1 MLIDYILISVALIWL
16 TFASISDLKS
26 KEIPDWLNF
35 SLIIIA
41 LAIKSIQAILAKD
54 VFILLY
60 ALAALAIFFLLAN
73 LMYYTKQWGGG
84 DAKLIMGLGIIFA
97 QYPTELL
104 NYFNPNLIIPFAIT
118 FVVNIVFIGAVYS
131 IIYSIILAIKD
142 YKKIKF
148 SKDIFKK
155 SAMIT
160 LLTALLVFLASS
172 FFFQHIKYL
181 FLAVAIFSLIMY
193 LILIFMSAVQQS
205 IMIKPM
211 ALSKLREGD
220 WLYKPV
226 YYKKRLILD
235 NKKLSLTKKDISIL
249 KRFNIKS
256 VIVKDGIPF
265 VPAFL
270 ISALISLIFGSFW
283 LII

>member
-1 MLIDYILISVALIWL
+1 MLVDYILIPIALIWL

-41 LAIKSIQAILAKD
+41 LAIKSIQAILTRD

-60 ALAALAIFFLLAN
+60 AIAALVIFFLLAN

-84 DAKLIMGLGIIFA
+84 DAKLIIGLGIIFT
-97 QYPTELL
+97 QYPTEFL
-104 NYFNPNLIIPFAIT
+104 NYFNPKLTIPFAIT
-118 FVVNIVFIGAVYS
+118 FVVNILFIGAVYG
-131 IIYSIILAIKD
+131 IIWSAILAIKN

-148 SKDIFKK
+148 NKNIFKRP
-155 SAMIT
+155 MRIILPLV
-160 LLTALLVFLASS
+160 LLFFLSS
-172 FFFQHIKYL
+172 FLLPQIKYL
-181 FLAVAIFSLIMY
+181 FGVATIFFLVVY
-193 LILIFMSAVQQS
+193 LILIFTNAVEQS
-205 IMIKPM
+205 IMIKSM

-235 NKKLSLTKKDISIL
+235 NKKPSLTKKDISAL

-270 ISALISLIFGSFW
+270 ISVLVSLIFGNFW

>member
-1 MLIDYILISVALIWL
+1 MLVDYILIPIALIWL

-41 LAIKSIQAILAKD
+41 LAIKSIQAILTRD

-60 ALAALAIFFLLAN
+60 AIAALVIFFLLAN

-84 DAKLIMGLGIIFA
+84 DAKLIIGLGIIFT
-97 QYPTELL
+97 QYPTEFL
-104 NYFNPNLIIPFAIT
+104 NYFNPKLTIPFAIT
-118 FVVNIVFIGAVYS
+118 FVVNILFIGAVYG
-131 IIYSIILAIKD
+131 IIWSAILAIKN

-148 SKDIFKK
+148 NKNIFKRP
-155 SAMIT
+155 MRIILPLV
-160 LLTALLVFLASS
+160 LLFFLSS
-172 FFFQHIKYL
+172 FLLPQIKYL
-181 FLAVAIFSLIMY
+181 FGVATIFFLVVY
-193 LILIFMSAVQQS
+193 LILIFTNAVEQS

-235 NKKLSLTKKDISIL
+235 NKKPSLTKKDISAL

-270 ISALISLIFGSFW
+270 ISVLVSLIFGNFW

>member
-1 MLIDYILISVALIWL
+1 MLVDYILIPIALIWL

-41 LAIKSIQAILAKD
+41 LAIKSIQAILTRD

-60 ALAALAIFFLLAN
+60 AIAALVIFFLLAN

-84 DAKLIMGLGIIFA
+84 DAKLIIGLGIIFT
-97 QYPTELL
+97 QYPTEFL
-104 NYFNPNLIIPFAIT
+104 NYFNPKLTIPFAIT
-118 FVVNIVFIGAVYS
+118 FVVNILFIGAVYG
-131 IIYSIILAIKD
+131 IIWSAILAIKN

-148 SKDIFKK
+148 NKNIFKRP
-155 SAMIT
+155 MRIILPLV
-160 LLTALLVFLASS
+160 LLFFLSS
-172 FFFQHIKYL
+172 FLLPQIKYL
-181 FLAVAIFSLIMY
+181 FGVATIFFLVVY
-193 LILIFMSAVQQS
+193 LILIFTNAVEQS

-235 NKKLSLTKKDISIL
+235 NKKPSLTKKDISTL
-249 KRFNIKS
+249 ERFNIKS

-270 ISALISLIFGSFW
+270 ISVLISLIFGNFW

>member
-1 MLIDYILISVALIWL
+1 MLVDYILIPIALIWL

-41 LAIKSIQAILAKD
+41 LAIKSIEAILARN

-60 ALAALAIFFLLAN
+60 AIAALVIFFLLAN

-84 DAKLIMGLGIIFA
+84 DAKLIIGLGIIFT
-97 QYPTELL
+97 QYPTEFL
-104 NYFNPNLIIPFAIT
+104 NYFNPKLTIPFAIT
-118 FVVNIVFIGAVYS
+118 FVVNILFIGAVYG
-131 IIYSIILAIKD
+131 IIWSAILAIKN

-148 SKDIFKK
+148 NKNIFKRP
-155 SAMIT
+155 MRIILPLV
-160 LLTALLVFLASS
+160 LLFFLSS
-172 FFFQHIKYL
+172 FLLPQIKYL
-181 FLAVAIFSLIMY
+181 FGVATIFFLVVY
-193 LILIFMSAVQQS
+193 LILIFTNAVEQS

-235 NKKLSLTKKDISIL
+235 NKKPSLTKKDISAL

-270 ISALISLIFGSFW
+270 ISVLVSLIFGNFW

>member
-1 MLIDYILISVALIWL
+1 MIVDYIIISVALIWL

-41 LAIKSIQAILAKD
+41 LAIKSIQAILARD

-60 ALAALAIFFLLAN
+60 ALIAMAIFFLLAN

-84 DAKLIMGLGIIFA
+84 DAKLIIGLGIIFT
-97 QYPTELL
+97 QYPTEFL
-104 NYFNPNLIIPFAIT
+104 NYFNPKLTIPFAIT
-118 FVVNIVFIGAVYS
+118 FVMNILLVGAAYS
-131 IIYSIILAIKD
+131 IICCVILAIKN
-142 YKKIKF
+142 YKRMKF
-148 SKDIFKK
+148 NKDILKR
-155 SAMIT
+155 STRIMLPLI
-160 LLTALLVFLASS
+160 LLFFLSS
-172 FFFQHIKYL
+172 FLFQQVKYFFWV
-181 FLAVAIFSLIMY
+181 VAIFSLVIY
-193 LILIFMSAVQQS
+193 LILIFTMAVQQS
-205 IMIKPM
+205 TMIKSM

-235 NKKLSLTKKDISIL
+235 NKRPSLTEKDISTL

-256 VIVKDGIPF
+256 VIIKDGIPF
-265 VPAFL
+265 APVFL
-270 ISALISLIFGSFW
+270 ISVLISLIFGNFW
-283 LII
+283 LIV

>member
-1 MLIDYILISVALIWL
+1 MLVDYILIPIALIWL

-41 LAIKSIQAILAKD
+41 LAIKSIEAILARN

-60 ALAALAIFFLLAN
+60 AIAALVIFFLLAN

-84 DAKLIMGLGIIFA
+84 DAKLIIGLGIIFT
-97 QYPTELL
+97 QYPTEFL
-104 NYFNPNLIIPFAIT
+104 NYFNPKLTIPFAIT
-118 FVVNIVFIGAVYS
+118 FVVNILFIGAVYG
-131 IIYSIILAIKD
+131 IIWSVSLAIKN

-148 SKDIFKK
+148 NKDIFKRP
-155 SAMIT
+155 MRIILPLV
-160 LLTALLVFLASS
+160 LLFFLSS
-172 FFFQHIKYL
+172 FLLPQIKYL
-181 FLAVAIFSLIMY
+181 FGVATIFFLVVY
-193 LILIFMSAVQQS
+193 LILIFTNAVEQS

-235 NKKLSLTKKDISIL
+235 NKKPSLTKKDISAL

-270 ISALISLIFGSFW
+270 ISVLVSLIFGNFW

>member
-1 MLIDYILISVALIWL
+1 MLVDYILIPIALIWL

-41 LAIKSIQAILAKD
+41 LAIKSIEAILARN

-60 ALAALAIFFLLAN
+60 AIAALVIFFLLAN

-84 DAKLIMGLGIIFA
+84 DAKLIIGLGIIFT
-97 QYPTELL
+97 QYPTEFL
-104 NYFNPNLIIPFAIT
+104 NYFNPKLTIPFAIT
-118 FVVNIVFIGAVYS
+118 FVVNILFIGAVYG
-131 IIYSIILAIKD
+131 IIWSVSLAIKN

-148 SKDIFKK
+148 NKDIFKRP
-155 SAMIT
+155 MRIILPLV
-160 LLTALLVFLASS
+160 LLFFLSS
-172 FFFQHIKYL
+172 FLLPQIKYL
-181 FLAVAIFSLIMY
+181 FGVATIFFLVVY
-193 LILIFMSAVQQS
+193 LILIFTNAVEQS

-235 NKKLSLTKKDISIL
+235 NKKPSLTKKDISAL

-270 ISALISLIFGSFW
+270 ISVLISLIFGNFW

>member
-1 MLIDYILISVALIWL
+1 MLVDYILIPIALIWL

-41 LAIKSIQAILAKD
+41 LAIKSIQAILTRD

-60 ALAALAIFFLLAN
+60 AIAALVIFFLLAN

-84 DAKLIMGLGIIFA
+84 DAKLIIGLGIIFT
-97 QYPTELL
+97 QYPTEFL
-104 NYFNPNLIIPFAIT
+104 NYFNPKLTIPFAIT
-118 FVVNIVFIGAVYS
+118 FVVNILFIGAVYG
-131 IIYSIILAIKD
+131 IIWSAILAIKN

-148 SKDIFKK
+148 NKNIFKRP
-155 SAMIT
+155 MRIILPLV
-160 LLTALLVFLASS
+160 LLFFLSS
-172 FFFQHIKYL
+172 FLLPQIKYL
-181 FLAVAIFSLIMY
+181 FGVATIFFLVVY
-193 LILIFMSAVQQS
+193 LILIFTNAVEQS

-235 NKKLSLTKKDISIL
+235 NKKPSLTKKDISAL

-270 ISALISLIFGSFW
+270 ISVLISLIFGNFW

>member
-1 MLIDYILISVALIWL
+1 MLVDYILIPIALIWL

-41 LAIKSIQAILAKD
+41 LAIKSIEAILARN

-60 ALAALAIFFLLAN
+60 AIAALVIFFLLAN

-84 DAKLIMGLGIIFA
+84 DAKLIIGLGIIFT
-97 QYPTELL
+97 QYPTEFL
-104 NYFNPNLIIPFAIT
+104 NYFNPKLTIPFAIT
-118 FVVNIVFIGAVYS
+118 FVVNILFIGAVYG
-131 IIYSIILAIKD
+131 IIWSVSLAIKN

-148 SKDIFKK
+148 NKDIFKRP
-155 SAMIT
+155 MRIILPLV
-160 LLTALLVFLASS
+160 LLFFLSS
-172 FFFQHIKYL
+172 FLLPQIKYL
-181 FLAVAIFSLIMY
+181 FGVATIFFLVVY
-193 LILIFMSAVQQS
+193 LILIFTNAVEQS
-205 IMIKPM
+205 IMIKSM

-235 NKKLSLTKKDISIL
+235 NKKPSLTKKDISAL

-270 ISALISLIFGSFW
+270 ISVLISLIFGNFW

>member
-1 MLIDYILISVALIWL
+1 MLVDYILIPIALIWL

-41 LAIKSIQAILAKD
+41 LAIKSIEAILARN

-60 ALAALAIFFLLAN
+60 AIAALVIFFLLAN

-84 DAKLIMGLGIIFA
+84 DAKLIIGLGIIFT
-97 QYPTELL
+97 QYPTEFL
-104 NYFNPNLIIPFAIT
+104 NYFNPKLTIPFAIT
-118 FVVNIVFIGAVYS
+118 FVVNILFIGAVYG
-131 IIYSIILAIKD
+131 IIWSVSLAIKN

-148 SKDIFKK
+148 NKDIFKRP
-155 SAMIT
+155 MRIILPLV
-160 LLTALLVFLASS
+160 LLFFLSS
-172 FFFQHIKYL
+172 FLLPQIKYL
-181 FLAVAIFSLIMY
+181 FGVATIFFLVVY
-193 LILIFMSAVQQS
+193 LILIFTNAVEQS
-205 IMIKPM
+205 IMIKSM

-235 NKKLSLTKKDISIL
+235 NKKPSLTKKDISAL

-270 ISALISLIFGSFW
+270 ISVLVSLIFGNFW

>member
-1 MLIDYILISVALIWL
+1 MLVDYILIPIALIWL

-41 LAIKSIQAILAKD
+41 LAIKSIEAILARN

-60 ALAALAIFFLLAN
+60 AIAALVIFFLLAN

-84 DAKLIMGLGIIFA
+84 DAKLIIGLGIIFT
-97 QYPTELL
+97 QYPTEFL
-104 NYFNPNLIIPFAIT
+104 NYFNPKLTIPFAIT
-118 FVVNIVFIGAVYS
+118 FVVNILFIGAVYG
-131 IIYSIILAIKD
+131 IIWSAILAIKN

-148 SKDIFKK
+148 NKNIFKRP
-155 SAMIT
+155 MRIILPLV
-160 LLTALLVFLASS
+160 LLFFLSS
-172 FFFQHIKYL
+172 FLLPQIKYL
-181 FLAVAIFSLIMY
+181 FGVATIFFLVVY
-193 LILIFMSAVQQS
+193 LILIFTNAVEQS

-235 NKKLSLTKKDISIL
+235 NKRPSLTKKDISTL
-249 KRFNIKS
+249 ERFNIKS

-270 ISALISLIFGSFW
+270 ISVLISLIFGNFW

>member
-1 MLIDYILISVALIWL
+1 MLVDYILIPIALIWL

-41 LAIKSIQAILAKD
+41 LAIKSIEAILARN

-60 ALAALAIFFLLAN
+60 AIAALVIFFLLAN

-84 DAKLIMGLGIIFA
+84 DAKLIIGLGIIFT
-97 QYPTELL
+97 QYPTEFL
-104 NYFNPNLIIPFAIT
+104 NYFNPKLTIPFAIT
-118 FVVNIVFIGAVYS
+118 FVVNILFIGAVYG
-131 IIYSIILAIKD
+131 IIWSAILAIKN

-148 SKDIFKK
+148 NKNIFKRP
-155 SAMIT
+155 MRIILPLV
-160 LLTALLVFLASS
+160 LLFFLSS
-172 FFFQHIKYL
+172 FLLPQIKYL
-181 FLAVAIFSLIMY
+181 FGVATIFFLVVY
-193 LILIFMSAVQQS
+193 LILIFTNAVEQS

-235 NKKLSLTKKDISIL
+235 NKKPSLTKKDISAL

-270 ISALISLIFGSFW
+270 ISVLISLIFGNFW

>member
-1 MLIDYILISVALIWL
+1 MLVDYILIPIALIWL

-41 LAIKSIQAILAKD
+41 LAIKSIEAILARN

-60 ALAALAIFFLLAN
+60 AIAALVIFFLLAN

-84 DAKLIMGLGIIFA
+84 DAKLIIGLGIIFT
-97 QYPTELL
+97 QYPTEFL
-104 NYFNPNLIIPFAIT
+104 NYFNPKLTIPFAIT
-118 FVVNIVFIGAVYS
+118 FVVNILFIGAVYG
-131 IIYSIILAIKD
+131 IIWSVSLAIKN

-148 SKDIFKK
+148 NKDIFKRP
-155 SAMIT
+155 MRIILPLV
-160 LLTALLVFLASS
+160 LLFFLSS
-172 FFFQHIKYL
+172 FLLPQIKYL
-181 FLAVAIFSLIMY
+181 FGVATIFFLVVY
-193 LILIFMSAVQQS
+193 LILIFTNAVEQS

-235 NKKLSLTKKDISIL
+235 NKRPSLTEKDISTL

-256 VIVKDGIPF
+256 VIIKDGIPF
-265 VPAFL
+265 APVFL
-270 ISALISLIFGSFW
+270 ISVLISLIFGNFW
-283 LII
+283 LIV